1 MHKEFGNVAISW
13 QYHRTDS
20 RGQERG
26 RRVVCTEYPNL
37 ADQSILH
44 WCPPKQHAPHHRL
57 QARRVALSSV
67 LHPLWQR
74 ARINNPARVFGSLR
88 LAAAAPGK
96 YCGHVSE
103 SINILTLVLNEHH
116 PRFFSPTPPDS
127 KNIVLRPTQY
137 QSGPNSIVDAARTPL
152 VSRLSPR

>member
-1 MHKEFGNVAISW
+1 MYRFTQTSNRSMHKKFGNVTISL

-37 ADQSILH
+37 ADQSLLH
-44 WCPPKQHAPHHRL
+44 WCPPKQHAPHHGL
-57 QARRVALSSV
+57 QARRVTLSSV

-88 LAAAAPGK
+88 LVAAAPGK

-103 SINILTLVLNEHH
+103 GINILTLVLNELY
-116 PRFFSPTPPDS
+116 PPFFLLPHQIQRISC
-127 KNIVLRPTQY
+127 
-137 QSGPNSIVDAARTPL
+137 
-152 VSRLSPR
+152 